1 MTLINFIDLVDLNQ
15 LFTYLLLLLGP
26 GGCGISCS
34 VRARVVTILV
44 SPVHT
49 HHGRGLGLILT
60 TGLLGLAAWSLG
72 LSLRLLPGL
81 AWVLLPTASGIIV
94 TLVCSLENRKYI
106 LKSIVSIQ

>member
-1 MTLINFIDLVDLNQ
+1 MLISNFIDLVDLNQ
-15 LFTYLLLLLGP
+15 SFTYLLLLLGP

-34 VRARVVTILV
+34 VGARVVTILV
-44 SPVHT
+44 SPIHT

-72 LSLRLLPGL
+72 LRLLPGL

-94 TLVCSLENRKYI
+94 TLVCSLENRKI
-106 LKSIVSIQ
+106 KLKSIVSIQ

>member
-34 VRARVVTILV
+34 VGARVVTILV

-72 LSLRLLPGL
+72 LRLLPGL

-94 TLVCSLENRKYI
+94 TLVCSLENRKCK
-106 LKSIVSIQ
+106 LKLIVSIQ